1 MFKED
6 YKIELSD
13 PQITLILMSA
23 LRVAFTPE
31 NIETFLDLCQHQV
44 SLVEIGAFINYC
56 GEQTMNENA
65 MQISWISKTDYKKKL
80 KENAQ

>member
-6 YKIELSD
+6 YEIKLSD
-13 PQITLILMSA
+13 PQITLILISA
-23 LRVAFTPE
+23 LRVAFTSE
-31 NIETFLDLCQHQV
+31 NVKMFLDLCQHQV
-44 SLVEIGAFINYC
+44 SLVEIGAFIEYC
-56 GEQTMNENA
+56 CKQTGNENA